1 MNPPDHEK
9 LFDEICGK
17 LHELSQQPLYQNT
30 DNSSLTERLESMQ
43 VHLRRSQEELKNAQ
57 KEIQDKI
64 DSLNTLSFTNNDLS
78 RELKR
83 VSEQLEQERT
93 TNSKMSTDL
102 AKSLEMNLRLQFE
115 IEEAR
120 AKAGQ
125 SLGEEKK
132 HNAFLQEKV
141 KNLTHELDLAQ
152 ALANETRVE
161 LAKAKE
167 KFQAD
172 FGQWQ
177 NQKKDIQSEVDNL
190 KRQIEEKSKLIQEM
204 QNELDLKANEIKAL
218 NESLDQYDAHTVK
231 QEEMIK
237 GLSEV
242 AESKLIELKMSLDK
256 KTSETV
262 NYHSHLQQTMTQ
274 VHVLKQENA
283 ALKDYISKLAHLQ
296 QQQLQQQAAANPAPQ
311 AQA

>member
-17 LHELSQQPLYQNT
+17 LHELSQQNPCQS
-30 DNSSLTERLESMQ
+30 DNSSLTERLENMQ
-43 VHLRRSQEELKNAQ
+43 VHLRRSQEELKTAQ
-57 KEIQDKI
+57 REIQDKI
-64 DSLNTLSFTNNDLS
+64 DSLNTLSFTNTDLS

-83 VSEQLEQERT
+83 VSEQLEQERA

-120 AKAGQ
+120 AKSGQ
-125 SLGEEKK
+125 SLNEEKK
-132 HNAFLQEKV
+132 HNAFLQDKI

-152 ALANETRVE
+152 ALANENKVE
-161 LAKAKE
+161 LIRAKD
-167 KFQAD
+167 KFQSD
-172 FGQWQ
+172 QSQWQ
-177 NQKKDIQSEVDNL
+177 NQKKDSSTEIETL
-190 KRQIEEKSKLIQEM
+190 KNQIEEKNKIIQDL
-204 QNELDLKANEIKAL
+204 QNDLDFKEKEVKAL
-218 NESLDQYDAHTVK
+218 NESLDQYDSHTLK

-242 AESKLIELKMSLDK
+242 AEGKLVELKMALDK
-256 KTSETV
+256 KTSETI

-274 VHVLKQENA
+274 VHVLRQENA
-283 ALKDYISKLAHLQ
+283 ALKDYITKIANLQNQALQ
-296 QQQLQQQAAANPAPQ
+296 QPLGSPASH
-311 AQA
+311 

>member
-17 LHELSQQPLYQNT
+17 LHELSQQNPCQP
-30 DNSSLTERLESMQ
+30 DNSSLTERLENMQ

-64 DSLNTLSFTNNDLS
+64 DSLNTLSFTNTDLS

-83 VSEQLEQERT
+83 VSEQLEQERA

-120 AKAGQ
+120 AKSGQ
-125 SLGEEKK
+125 SLNEEKK
-132 HNAFLQEKV
+132 HNAFLQDKI

-152 ALANETRVE
+152 ALANETKVE
-161 LAKAKE
+161 LIRAKD
-167 KFQAD
+167 KFQSD
-172 FGQWQ
+172 QSQWQ
-177 NQKKDIQSEVDNL
+177 NQKKDSSSEIETL
-190 KRQIEEKSKLIQEM
+190 KKQLEEKTKIIQDL
-204 QNELDLKANEIKAL
+204 QNDFDAKEKEVKAL
-218 NESLDQYDAHTVK
+218 HESLDQYDSHTLK

-242 AESKLIELKMSLDK
+242 AEGKLVELKMALDK

-274 VHVLKQENA
+274 VHVLRQENA
-283 ALKDYISKLAHLQ
+283 ALKDYITKIANLQNQALQ
-296 QQQLQQQAAANPAPQ
+296 QPLPPPAH
-311 AQA
+311 